1 MAICVSFYLLI
12 MHLDPDLMV
21 SVDAKHHVYL
31 LDPDLSAVMTVLE
44 WWSVLRCL
52 VTDRN
57 CRFSVGIICLACVT
71 DVFAM
76 TVVVSMARCYERAG
90 VWRRWRVG
98 VGMDM
103 CEPNLCLCYKLV
115 CAFLQAFFVVVF
127 FVCF

>member
-57 CRFSVGIICLACVT
+57 CRFSVVDYLPGMCYRRVRY
-71 DVFAM
+71 DSGGQYG
-76 TVVVSMARCYERAG
+76 TV
-90 VWRRWRVG
+90 
-98 VGMDM
+98 
-103 CEPNLCLCYKLV
+103 L
-115 CAFLQAFFVVVF
+115 
-127 FVCF
+127 